1 MKGGE
6 AMAQIFHYK
15 ARDKDGDLLEGAIEA
30 ETRDIVVDRLK
41 GKGYFVTSIEAEEES
56 SDLGEQLKQLKKV
69 KLQDLALFCRQFATM
84 INSGLS
90 LVGSL
95 DILVEQTDHPKLK
108 DAIMSVQENVES
120 GMSLSKALE
129 QEKKVFPQLFISM
142 VEAGEAGGILDD
154 VLLEM
159 ADHFENENDMKQKV
173 ISALA
178 YPVVISLVAIG
189 VVVFLVT
196 VILPTF
202 VDIFAGMDQQLPLPT
217 RLLLGF
223 SNLFSSYW
231 YVVVGLV
238 AVTAF
243 GIYRYY
249 QTDKGRRKIDWILLK
264 TPLFGDLINKISIVR
279 FSRTLGV
286 LIQSGVSIL
295 DGLEVVSKVVS
306 NSIISDKIRESRKSI
321 SSGDSIVS
329 PLRQSKVFP
338 QMVLQMIRIGEETGS
353 LDEMLAKIAQF
364 YDQEVEHKVE
374 SMVSLIEPAL
384 ILVLGVVVGSIVVS
398 MMLPMFNMMSGF

>member
-90 LVGSL
+90 LVRSL

-238 AVTAF
+238 AVIAF

-264 TPLFGDLINKISIVR
+264 TPLFGDLITKISIVR

>member
-90 LVGSL
+90 LVRSL

-238 AVTAF
+238 AVIAF

>member
-90 LVGSL
+90 LVRSL

>member
-1 MKGGE
+1 
-6 AMAQIFHYK
+6 MAQIFHYK

-90 LVGSL
+90 LVRSL

-238 AVTAF
+238 AVIAF

-264 TPLFGDLINKISIVR
+264 TPLFGDLITKISIVR